1 MGGQCFFVPILQTP
15 ICTALKS
22 KRTVGFPGDI
32 LLPPKH
38 KGNKPPPRLLRVQSL
53 SHLLRQPPLMGLTE
67 EHSTSEHTS
76 VAPISRHQHL
86 QPSEA
91 PDQDFESRRRTPHQT
106 TANKWLHEG
115 VSSRVCKIT
124 SNKDNKNAE
133 KQQSLDH
140 HQQDI
145 AKINKKEETEWRT
158 DDSMM
163 DWASLG
169 SFSSDTQ
176 PRSTNTS
183 RPTSQEAE

>member
-1 MGGQCFFVPILQTP
+1 MFFVPILQTP
-15 ICTALKS
+15 ICAASKS
-22 KRTVGFPGDI
+22 KRTVGVPGDI

-38 KGNKPPPRLLRVQSL
+38 NGNKSSPRLLRVQSQP
-53 SHLLRQPPLMGLTE
+53 HLFRRPPLMELTE
-67 EHSTSEHTS
+67 EHSTSEQTS
-76 VAPISRHQHL
+76 VAL
-86 QPSEA
+86 QPVITSICSRRKRK
-91 PDQDFESRRRTPHQT
+91 DQDSEPHRRTPRQT

-115 VSSRVCKIT
+115 VSSRVCKTT
-124 SNKDNKNAE
+124 SNKANENAE

-145 AKINKKEETEWRT
+145 AKMNKKERTERRT
-158 DDSMM
+158 DEPMM
-163 DWASLG
+163 EWASLG